1 MDENKWNNW
10 KWQLANSLRS
20 MDDLKKYITL
30 TDSECEALQNVGEF
44 AFSIPPFMAERLR
57 ESDENSP
64 LRIQFIP
71 NHRECSVHFTCVRV
85 HLNQFLIC
93 FINMKIELQY

>member
-71 NHRECSVHFTCVRV
+71 NHRECSVHFTSKDYLCEGTFEPVPNLL
-85 HLNQFLIC
+85 H
-93 FINMKIELQY
+93 